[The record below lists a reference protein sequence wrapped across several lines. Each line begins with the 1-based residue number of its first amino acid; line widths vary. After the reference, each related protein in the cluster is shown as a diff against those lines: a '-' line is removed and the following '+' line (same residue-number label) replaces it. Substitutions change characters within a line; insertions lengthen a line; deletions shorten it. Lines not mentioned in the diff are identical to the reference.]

1 LNGKLTIL
9 LNLFVNKERASISY
23 LLREESGFIL
33 LYLLNVNNMLDKENN
48 IFVRLFSLKDLICR
62 FIAILMTDNQ
72 LFRLRVKER
81 S

>member
-1 LNGKLTIL
+1 
-9 LNLFVNKERASISY
+9 
-23 LLREESGFIL
+23 
-33 LYLLNVNNMLDKENN
+33 MLDKENN